1 MEQNEKMDNLLEQ
14 LEDELI
20 QMQLTDNYCETDNMN
35 WLFNHI
41 GKQLVVM
48 GITKE

>member
-1 MEQNEKMDNLLEQ
+1 MDNLLAQ

-20 QMQLTDNYCETDNMN
+20 QMQITDDYRETENMN

>member
-1 MEQNEKMDNLLEQ
+1 MEPNKQMDNLLAQ

-20 QMQLTDNYCETDNMN
+20 QMQLTDDYCETENMK